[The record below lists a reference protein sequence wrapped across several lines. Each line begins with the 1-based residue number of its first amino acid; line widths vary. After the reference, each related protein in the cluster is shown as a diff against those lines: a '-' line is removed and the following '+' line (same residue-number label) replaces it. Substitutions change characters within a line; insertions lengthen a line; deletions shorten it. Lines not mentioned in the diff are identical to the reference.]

1 MKTSM
6 HVVYAPEKPPEK
18 FSKSIFLAGP
28 SPRAA
33 DDINWRPEALRLLE
47 EIGYDGVVFVP
58 LPRIADDWKHGYENQ
73 IEWEVAHLHMADAI
87 VFWVPRNKLTL
98 PGFTT
103 NVEYG
108 MFLHSGKL
116 VLGFPADADS
126 MRYLAYLAEKEH
138 VPIASSLEDTLR
150 LAVER
155 VGDGAERS
163 GGERMVPL
171 HIWRLPHFERWLV
184 AQKAAGNRLDG
195 ARVLWVSRPGA
206 TRSIF
211 AFALHV
217 DVHIAAEGRNK
228 INEFVI
234 GRPDISAVV
243 AYRKHA
249 DLMDTEVLVIREFRS
264 PATTSDGFIH
274 EVPGGSSWTSGED
287 PFVIAA
293 HELQE
298 ETGFAI
304 DVSRLRRV
312 GSRQLCGT
320 LSAHQAQVFA
330 CEVTEE
336 ELAVFR
342 REQASGAPHGVV
354 EDSERTY
361 VEVHRLGDVLAST
374 SNTIDWSMLGMILV
388 AISG

>member
-1 MKTSM
+1 M
-6 HVVYAPEKPPEK
+6 
-18 FSKSIFLAGP
+18 
-28 SPRAA
+28 
-33 DDINWRPEALRLLE
+33 
-47 EIGYDGVVFVP
+47 GYDGVVFVP

-108 MFLHSGKL
+108 MFLHSGKS
-116 VLGFPADADS
+116 VLGYPADADS

-138 VPIASSLEDTLR
+138 VPITSSLEDTLR

-195 ARVLWVSRPGA
+195 ARVLWVSRLGA

-234 GRPDISAVV
+234 GRPDISTVV

-330 CEVTEE
+330 CEITEE